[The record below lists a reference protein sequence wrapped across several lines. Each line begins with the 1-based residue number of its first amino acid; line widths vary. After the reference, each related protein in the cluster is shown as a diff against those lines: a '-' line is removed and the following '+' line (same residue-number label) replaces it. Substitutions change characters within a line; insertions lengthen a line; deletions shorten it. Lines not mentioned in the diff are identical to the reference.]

1 MKKQIMIRIEES
13 THEKAK
19 DLSKKIFGRTNFS
32 KWIELKAEEEYD
44 TNSN

>member
-19 DLSKKIFGRTNFS
+19 ELSKQKFGRTNFS
-32 KWIELKAEEEYD
+32 KWIEVKTEEEYD
-44 TNSN
+44 NS